1 MEFLGIQYAQS
12 QYNMQI
18 NVESME
24 EVMNESIR
32 RKAQLFN
39 LFCECRLSVEV
50 R

>member
-1 MEFLGIQYAQS
+1 MEFLGIQYTQS

-18 NVESME
+18 NVESMD

-39 LFCECRLSVEV
+39 IFCKGRLSVEV